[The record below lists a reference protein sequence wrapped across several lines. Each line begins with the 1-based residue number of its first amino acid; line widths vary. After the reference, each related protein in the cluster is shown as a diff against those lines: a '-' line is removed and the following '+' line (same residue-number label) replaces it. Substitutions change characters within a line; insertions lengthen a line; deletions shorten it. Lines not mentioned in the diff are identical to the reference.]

1 VGVPASLAR
10 TEMRSRYFTR
20 AEAQRIGWNVEHPE
34 RHGDFLEEHELVRY
48 LPQLRDA
55 LNRARPDFVVLG
67 RDRQPRIVIECKAEA
82 SQLDQ
87 AVREAIDYA
96 TAMSLTPGYDVRL
109 ATGVAGTPDKRV
121 LTKTAFR
128 VNGHWTDLSAH
139 GFPLTQIPTPGEAQR
154 ALDLGDGTTD
164 VQLPDEREFFDAAVQ
179 ISNILRL
186 AKIEESRRP
195 VVVGAI
201 ILALWQGEFS
211 PHPDTVLSNI
221 NTNVAAAIEKFDG
234 VSDQRRRQLR
244 DTLRLGPE
252 AESLT
257 GHMDRVINQLER
269 LNVRSIMRSGV
280 DFLGKF
286 YETFL
291 RYGSD
296 TKKMGIV
303 FTPRHITRFCADLLR
318 IDVNDTVYDAACG
331 TGGFLVAAFDRM
343 LEQTGSDQAALE
355 KARASIFGCDTNS
368 TVWALAMLNMFFR
381 GDGKS
386 HIDFKSAFDEPHVDR
401 FTKALLNPPFS
412 QEGEPEIDFID
423 HVLASLKTGGTAA
436 IVVKTNIVVDPDLAY
451 WRKSLVASHQVLA
464 SISLPAELFYP
475 TAAPTTILVIKAHS
489 RVVGQ
494 KTLLAAI
501 RNDGFEI
508 SKKRRVQ
515 RDGSQLP
522 DLLRAFYEHVDG
534 LSPAEQPGF
543 YTFVDRRILADGD
556 EICAERWLPSAP
568 FTLQDYERER
578 DGLFRQMALAVANFP
593 EAVDVAIEDFSNAL
607 EERPDP
613 LIGAGP
619 RLTDWFNISN
629 GRSSGKSKYP
639 EGEIPYI
646 SSGDAFNS
654 IVELVEPP
662 ESEIYKRP
670 RATITAFG
678 QAAVQPWQFC
688 ARGNGGSAVRVLE
701 PARSM
706 TTEQL
711 FWLVGQVNAQRWRF
725 NYGRMATKGRL
736 ETMRVTPPPADLRP
750 IGNLAA
756 RVKRFRAGLRHLT
769 DAADDAQSFNV
780 LAKQWREDS
789 ALFSTT
795 EMMLTPEYLR
805 IIGMGERAIPL
816 ILEDL
821 RSEPDHWFAAL
832 NAITGENPVPRDKW
846 GRVDEM
852 ASAWI
857 SWGER
862 NGYL

>member
-1 VGVPASLAR
+1 MATAANSATR
-10 TEMRSRYFTR
+10 SEMRSRYHAR
-20 AEAQRIGWNVEHPE
+20 AEAQRIGWNVEHPA
-34 RHGDFLEEHELVRY
+34 RGGAFLDENELVRFF
-48 LPQLRDA
+48 PELRA
-55 LNRARPDFVVLG
+55 SLNLNRPDFAVVV
-67 RDRQPRIVIECKAEA
+67 DQKPQIVIECKAEA

-96 TAMSLTPGYDVRL
+96 TAMSQTPGYDVRL
-109 ATGVAGTPDKRV
+109 ATGVAGSPDKRV

-128 VNGHWTDLSAH
+128 VNGHWADLSAH
-139 GFPLTQIPTPGEAQR
+139 GFPLTQIPTPIEVQR
-154 ALDLGDGTTD
+154 ALALGDGTTD
-164 VQLPDEREFFDAAVQ
+164 VQLPDEREFFDAAIQ
-179 ISNILRL
+179 ISNIFRQ
-186 AKIEESRRP
+186 AKVEESRRP
-195 VVVGAI
+195 VVIGAI
-201 ILALWQGEFS
+201 ILALWQGDFS
-211 PHPDTVLSNI
+211 IHPDTVLD
-221 NTNVAAAIEKFDG
+221 NVNVNVKAAIDKFDG

-252 AESLT
+252 AEALT
-257 GHMDRVINQLER
+257 VHMERVVNQLER

-343 LEQTGSDQAALE
+343 VRESGGTDAALE
-355 KARASIFGCDTNS
+355 QARQAIFGCDTNA

-386 HIDFKSAFDEPHVDR
+386 HIDFKSAFDNPPKR
-401 FTKALLNPPFS
+401 QFTKALLNPPFS

-423 HVLASLKTGGTAA
+423 HALESLKPGGTAA

-451 WRKSLVASHQVLA
+451 WRENLVANHQVLA
-464 SISLPAELFYP
+464 TISLPQDLFYP

-494 KTLLAAI
+494 KTLAAVI

-508 SKKRRVQ
+508 SKKRRIQ
-515 RDGSQLP
+515 REGSQLP
-522 DLLRAFYEHVDG
+522 ELLQVYYEHIDG
-534 LSPAEQPGF
+534 LRPTEEPGF
-543 YTFVDRRILADGD
+543 YTFVDRKCLANGD

-568 FTLQDYERER
+568 FTEEDYAREKN
-578 DGLFRQMALAVANFP
+578 GLFRQMALAVANFP
-593 EAVDVAIEDFSNAL
+593 EAVDVAIEGFADAL
-607 EERPDP
+607 EKRPDP
-613 LIGAGP
+613 LLAAGP

-629 GRSSGKSKYP
+629 GKSVGKSKYP
-639 EGEIPYI
+639 EGETPYI
-646 SSGDAFNS
+646 SSGDSFNS
-654 IVELVEPP
+654 IVELVEAPD
-662 ESEIYKRP
+662 SEVYKEP
-670 RATITAFG
+670 RATVTAFG
-678 QAAVQPWQFC
+678 QAAIQPWQFC

-711 FWLVGQVNAQRWRF
+711 FWLVAQINAQRWRF
-725 NYGRMATKGRL
+725 HYGRMATKGRL
-736 ETMRVTPPPADLRP
+736 EALRVTPPPANLTH
-750 IGNLAA
+750 IGDLAA
-756 RVKRFRAGLRHLT
+756 RTKRFRVGLRHLT
-769 DAADDAQSFNV
+769 DAADDQQTFQS
-780 LAKQWREDS
+780 LAHSWRES
-789 ALFSTT
+789 TAAFSSS
-795 EMMLTPEYLR
+795 EMMMTPEYLR

-821 RSEPDHWFAAL
+821 RRKPDHWFAAL
-832 NAITGENPVPRDKW
+832 HAITGENPVSEEQHGRLDQMAEAWIKW
-846 GRVDEM
+846 GE
-852 ASAWI
+852 
-857 SWGER
+857 E
-862 NGYL
+862 NGFL